1 MVEAAL
7 EKEQEAFWISS
18 TFAGKEIRVTT
29 WGGGT
34 VSSSA
39 AVICHRD
46 RALQTQGRMTAFGS
60 ST

>member
-18 TFAGKEIRVTT
+18 TFAGKEMHVAT

-39 AVICHRD
+39 AVRKQ
-46 RALQTQGRMTAFGS
+46 AMS
-60 ST
+60 P